1 MMLMPIDTAKTVLQV
16 DSVEGF
22 RNLVR
27 RVKAGKI
34 TVLYEGAIA
43 SAFAAVIGHY
53 PWFFTYSSLQASS
66 WVHKLLP
73 SKLLANAAIGFLASM
88 VSDIVTNAARVVKT
102 SKQALASK
110 HNVGYSE
117 IIRMI
122 VAADGWK
129 GLFGRGLRTRIMAN
143 ALQSVMFTVLWRGLA
158 ELWQQHQQQRDGAND
173 GKIQIAK

>member
-43 SAFAAVIGHY
+43 SAVAAIIGHY
-53 PWFFTYSSLQASS
+53 PWFFTYSTLQASA
-66 WVHKLLP
+66 WVHKMLP

-88 VSDIVTNAARVVKT
+88 VSDVVTNAARVIKT
-102 SKQALASK
+102 TKQALASK
-110 HNVGYSE
+110 HNVGYTE
-117 IIRMI
+117 IIRMVI
-122 VAADGWK
+122 AADGYK

-143 ALQSVMFTVLWRGLA
+143 ALQSVMFTVLWRGIA
-158 ELWQQHQQQRDGAND
+158 ELWGRGEE
-173 GKIQIAK
+173 KEERSESE